1 MKGIAGRLFNLRAW
15 NGRFWRPVELDVA
28 TRSLVILSHL
38 QHEAH
43 QGDAYKVDITLA
55 SITSGQ
61 YLAIGFT
68 TPAASVARVHLTFGF
83 VAEAK
88 AHIQLLEGPTNTPGS
103 GVGITAYNRE
113 RASSKTTILENLT
126 SYDNAGVVGGTV
138 IHDLYSFS
146 DKRQTTVERDE
157 EEWLLAPETA
167 YAIKLVADANGGGQ
181 VLAAWSE
188 HPHEAA

>member
-1 MKGIAGRLFNLRAW
+1 MKGAVGKLFNLRAW

-28 TRSLVILSHL
+28 TRSLVILSHP

-103 GVGITAYNRE
+103 GV
-113 RASSKTTILENLT
+113 
-126 SYDNAGVVGGTV
+126 VGGTV